1 MKYDVRH
8 SNFAQA
14 TGLTSHETDK
24 VGAYTQICP
33 YVATSPIRIFAHGS
47 YGLARLLCLT
57 MLSLVLAAPGFAQ
70 QRGGRQPQLQ
80 PPATGGSPQ
89 VAGSNSF
96 EGTLADTNKDYL
108 ISPGDVLEI
117 WVEDSPELS

>member
-8 SNFAQA
+8 SNFTQA
-14 TGLTSHETDK
+14 TGLTHREPDN
-24 VGAYTQICP
+24 VGADLCVCPGFSLRQITGADTQVCP
-33 YVATSPIRIFAHGS
+33 YAGTVPIQS
-47 YGLARLLCLT
+47 LARLLWLT
-57 MLSLVLAAPGFAQ
+57 MLCLFWASPGFAQ

-108 ISPGDVLEI
+108 
-117 WVEDSPELS
+117 